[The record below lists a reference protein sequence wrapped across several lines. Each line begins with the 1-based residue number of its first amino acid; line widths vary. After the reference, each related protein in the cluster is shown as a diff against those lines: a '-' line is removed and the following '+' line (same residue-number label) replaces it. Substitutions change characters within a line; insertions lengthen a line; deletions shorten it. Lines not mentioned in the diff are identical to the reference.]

1 MPYGFRSSTYVFNF
15 NRITVKAAIFMKTA
29 PDKALHKGMEAHQN
43 GNLQKAY
50 HYYNIVLKA
59 NPEHP
64 DANHKMA
71 CSQLMLTSSTSHYP
85 SSKKL

>member
-1 MPYGFRSSTYVFNF
+1 
-15 NRITVKAAIFMKTA
+15 MKTA

-71 CSQLMLTSSTSHYP
+71 LLSVDVDKFHESLP
-85 SSKKL
+85 FFKKALNANPDIAQYWVDYMVLWLSLIE